1 MFVIT
6 GAAGFIGSCLVSKLN
21 SLGAKDLLLVD
32 DFSSKSKKQNLRNK
46 FFFKKIHRNDF
57 VRWLKNNPNDVSGIF
72 HLGART
78 DTAESN
84 IQLLTDLNLDYSK
97 NLWNLSVQNNIP
109 FIYASSAATYGS
121 GSFGFADDHK
131 IIPQLQPLNPYAVSK
146 NEFDKWVLLQKNFP
160 PFWSGLKLYN
170 VYGPNESHKSRMS
183 SVVLKAFH
191 QIKNKNQVHLFR
203 SHDIRFKDGE
213 QLRDFIYVKDVVD
226 VLISMMQIKPHSA
239 IYNLGTGNART
250 FIDLVIAVFNV
261 LNLKPNIFY
270 YDMPSDIRDNY
281 QYYTQA
287 DVRKIKKVGL
297 LKKITNLEEGV
308 NDYVSNYLITS
319 ESY

>member
-1 MFVIT
+1 M
-6 GAAGFIGSCLVSKLN
+6 
-21 SLGAKDLLLVD
+21 
-32 DFSSKSKKQNLRNK
+32 
-46 FFFKKIHRNDF
+46 
-57 VRWLKNNPNDVSGIF
+57 
-72 HLGART
+72 
-78 DTAESN
+78 
-84 IQLLTDLNLDYSK
+84 
-97 NLWNLSVQNNIP
+97 QNNIP

-226 VLISMMQIKPHSA
+226 ILISMMQIKPHSA